1 MQNINDMVKES
12 MVSNVIKC
20 EYTENFE
27 TILNKL
33 KKTQLKSIVDAHG
46 LKGCSALAKGGLIER
61 IKETISDANRLEYIL
76 CGFDELMMSD
86 FVMLANEAY
95 VTQDATLSGCVLVL
109 YRLGYVLPVMK
120 DKEVVYVMPE
130 VVKEAYKAID
140 LTTLE
145 ATKAR
150 ADLIYLY
157 MKALVNLYGVCE
169 FNQLVTVF
177 NQYEEGE
184 LTPEEA
190 LNVLF
195 CKLTFKGDVQS
206 FGPLF
211 VSDALLMD
219 SEMEAVKLYDLHQD
233 KPYYMPTKE
242 EVLKF
247 GTDQGDWTEE
257 LEKVEAFIFEH
268 IVHNDQEAH
277 EITDAIG
284 VSFAYEY
291 QPKYAFM
298 LLEDRG
304 VEIGAYGTSQQLMV
318 LLTDAYN
325 HARTWENKGFRQ
337 VDLKDSQQSES
348 APMIVPMINPVKST
362 KVGRNEPCPCESGKK
377 YKKCC
382 GR

>member
-1 MQNINDMVKES
+1 
-12 MVSNVIKC
+12 
-20 EYTENFE
+20 
-27 TILNKL
+27 
-33 KKTQLKSIVDAHG
+33 
-46 LKGCSALAKGGLIER
+46 
-61 IKETISDANRLEYIL
+61 
-76 CGFDELMMSD
+76 
-86 FVMLANEAY
+86 
-95 VTQDATLSGCVLVL
+95 
-109 YRLGYVLPVMK
+109 MK

-268 IVHNDQEAH
+268 IVH
-277 EITDAIG
+277 
-284 VSFAYEY
+284 
-291 QPKYAFM
+291 
-298 LLEDRG
+298 
-304 VEIGAYGTSQQLMV
+304 YGTSQQLMV

-337 VDLKDSQQSES
+337 IDLKDSQQSES

>member
-1 MQNINDMVKES
+1 MQNLNDMVKES

-20 EYTENFE
+20 EYGESFE

-33 KKTQLKSIVDAHG
+33 KKTELKAIVDAHG
-46 LKGCSALAKGGLIER
+46 LKGCSSLAKGGLIDR
-61 IKETISDANRLEYIL
+61 IKETIGDANRLEYIL

-95 VTQDATLSGCVLVL
+95 VAPDATLSTCVPVL
-109 YRLGYVLPVMK
+109 SRLGYVLPVMK
-120 DKEVVYVMPE
+120 EKDVVCVMPE
-130 VVKEAYKAID
+130 VVKEAYRSLD
-140 LTTLE
+140 LTSLE
-145 ATKAR
+145 ATKER

-169 FNQLVTVF
+169 FNQLVHVF
-177 NQYEEGE
+177 NQYETGE

-211 VSDALLMD
+211 VSDALLIE
-219 SEMEAVKLYDLHQD
+219 SEMEAVKLYELHQD
-233 KPYYMPTKE
+233 KPYYVPTKE
-242 EVLKF
+242 EVLQF
-247 GTDQGDWTEE
+247 GADQGEWTDE
-257 LEKVEAFIFEH
+257 LEKVAAFIFEKLL
-268 IVHNDQEAH
+268 NDEQEARELAN
-277 EITDAIG
+277 EIGI
-284 VSFAYEY
+284 SFAHDY

-298 LLEDRG
+298 LLEERG
-304 VEIGAYGTSQQLMV
+304 IEIGAYETSQQFMV
-318 LLTDAYN
+318 LLTEAYR

-337 VDLKDSQQSES
+337 VDLEEGQQTEQ
-348 APMIVPMINPVKST
+348 PMIVPMIQPVKST
-362 KVGRNEPCPCESGKK
+362 KIGRNEPCPCQSGKK